1 MNWKD
6 ITLSPLLP
14 LWLILGLLGLG
25 ILALILQY
33 PRLRTR
39 VGGSRCL
46 WLSVLRL
53 GALLMLVGCFLDPAS
68 TERVEKKSSPTLALF
83 VDTSSTMGL
92 PGKGGKSRLEE
103 AIALL
108 QGGDKPLL
116 NSLSEKFEVQVYALG
131 ESPRPVE
138 AGEVSNL
145 KPAGSRGDPAAA
157 AAKLTS
163 RNVLPILLSDGRVKW
178 EGKGSSPLP
187 FFTVPVGD
195 PGTYRD
201 IWIHQLK
208 APAIAFRGREVR
220 IEAVVKSNGF
230 RPMTLPVSLRDGQK
244 LLTAQS
250 IRFQGDPAEVSL
262 SFSFTLE
269 ETGVHHLSLSLPPQ
283 AGESSVFNNSFPF
296 SLRVARDKVRILMIS
311 GHPSLNYRYL
321 RMALRSDPSIDL
333 LSFVILRTPTDVLN
347 VPLQEQSLIPF
358 PVETLFSKELPQFD
372 LLVLDDFPF
381 HVYVKSAY
389 LEKMRDFVKAGGG
402 LALIGGP
409 NLLDGGKYSGT
420 ALEDV
425 LPVGVA
431 GKGEYQRETP
441 MKVKLTRVGGSHPI
455 TRLEATE
462 KENLNLWKE
471 MPALDGINRLQ
482 LKTSAIPLLESGDG
496 APYPVVS
503 VGKYGQGRVL
513 VLATDY
519 SWKWHMGMVE
529 KGRGQWAYHRFV
541 ERTVRWLTKDPGL
554 ESIQVFLPEEGIGRG
569 QRKEIRVRVRSEEE
583 SPETRGTVQFSVFD
597 PKGLKI
603 GAELK
608 SSTRPGE
615 YAASFTPEKGGTYK
629 LKVET
634 PGGSVEESVEI
645 SEPVEERDGLPDH
658 ERLRMIAQSTGGKFL
673 SPQEDLLRELLR
685 AAEMKESRYVE
696 EKRTPLWARFPLWIA
711 VLALLSAEWF
721 FRRRWGL
728 I

>member
-14 LWLILGLLGLG
+14 LWLVLALLGLG
-25 ILALILQY
+25 VLALILQY

-39 VGGSRCL
+39 VGRGRCI
-46 WLSVLRL
+46 WLSALRL
-53 GALLMLVGCFLDPAS
+53 GALILLIGCLLDPAS
-68 TERVEKKSSPTLALF
+68 TERVEKKSSPTLALL
-83 VDTSSTMGL
+83 VDTSSSMGL

-103 AIALL
+103 ALSLL
-108 QGGDKPLL
+108 LGGEKPLL
-116 NSLSEKFEVQVYALG
+116 KSLAERFEVQVYALG
-131 ESPRPVE
+131 ESTRPVE
-138 AGEVSNL
+138 AGEVSSL

-157 AAKLTS
+157 AAKLS
-163 RNVLPILLSDGRVKW
+163 SKNVLPILLSDGRVKW
-178 EGKGSSPLP
+178 EEKRPSTFSFL
-187 FFTVPVGD
+187 TVPVGD
-195 PGTYRD
+195 PGDYRD

-220 IEAVVKSNGF
+220 IEALVKSNGF

-250 IRFQGDPAEVSL
+250 LRIQGDPAEVPL
-262 SFSFTLE
+262 SFSFSLE
-269 ETGVHHLSLSLPPQ
+269 ETGMHHLSLSVPPQ
-283 AGESSVFNNSFPF
+283 AGESSALNNSFPF
-296 SLRVARDKVRILMIS
+296 SLRVAKDKVRVLMIS
-311 GHPSLNYRYL
+311 GHPSLNYRYM
-321 RMALRSDPSIDL
+321 RMALKSDPSIDL

-358 PVETLFSKELPQFD
+358 PVETLFSKELSQFD

-381 HVYVKSAY
+381 HVYVKSGH
-389 LEKMRDFVKAGGG
+389 LERVKDFVKTGGG

-420 ALEDV
+420 PLEDV
-425 LPVGVA
+425 LPVGLA

-441 MKVKLTRVGGSHPI
+441 MKVKLTRAGGSHPV

-462 KENLNLWKE
+462 KENFNLWKE

-482 LKTSAIPLLESGDG
+482 LKTSAIPLLEAGDG
-496 APYPVVS
+496 ASYPVVS

-519 SWKWHMGMVE
+519 SWKWRMGMVE
-529 KGRGQWAYHRFV
+529 KSRGQWAYHRFV
-541 ERTVRWLTKDPGL
+541 ERSVRWLTKDPGL
-554 ESIQVFLPEEGIGRG
+554 DPVQVLLPEGGIRRG
-569 QRKEIRVRVRSEEE
+569 LRGEIRVRIRSEEE
-583 SPETRGTVQFSVFD
+583 SPETRGAVRLSIFD
-597 PKGLKI
+597 PRGLKI
-603 GAELK
+603 GSELK
-608 SSTRPGE
+608 PSGRPGE
-615 YAASFTPEKGGTYK
+615 FAASFSPEKGGIYK

-634 PGGSVEESVEI
+634 PGGSAEESVEI
-645 SEPVEERDGLPDH
+645 SEPVEERDGSPDH

-673 SPQEDLLRELLR
+673 SPQEDLFKEVLR
-685 AAEMKESRYVE
+685 AAEKKEGRYVE
-696 EKRTPLWARFPLWIA
+696 EKRTPLWAHFPLWIA